1 MLGLGYQELM
11 VILVIVMVLFGGS
24 KLPELAK
31 SLGKSVKEF
40 KDGLNAEPVES
51 KGPQSAPA
59 APAATATDQARCGYC
74 KVSLEAAWSHCP
86 HCGTVVA
93 PRSPITPSN

>member
-1 MLGLGYQELM
+1 LM